1 MKVLVV
7 GGGGREH
14 ALCWK
19 IAQSPLLKKLYC
31 APGNGG
37 IGEIAENVPINAE
50 DLGGLLNFAKSE
62 GIDLTVVGPEAPLV
76 KGLVDLFEKEGLK
89 VFGPNKLAAEIEGS
103 KAFAK
108 TFMKK
113 YGIRTAPFEVFDDPQ
128 KAKRYVLESGRPLVV
143 KASGLAAGKG
153 TFVCES
159 VEEALNAIEE
169 IMVKKAFGEAGS
181 KVVIEEKLE
190 GFEVSYMVVSDGE
203 NAIPLSPSQDHK
215 RLLDGDMGPNT
226 GGMGAYSPVPFL
238 TSELEERILKEIMI
252 PTIRGL
258 KEEGRPYRGL
268 LYGGLMIDKEK
279 NPWVLEFNC
288 RFGDPETQPLMV
300 RMEGDL
306 LEIMLCCLEGK
317 LNQVRLQWSD
327 QPAVCVVMAQ
337 KGYPGS
343 YEKGKEIKGLEEA
356 VRMKEVWVFH
366 AGTIKRNGKFY
377 TSGGRVLGV
386 TARGK
391 DFEEAI
397 KRAYEAVEKISWEGV
412 YYRKDIGKRALSC
425 PSLS

>member
-1 MKVLVV
+1 VLVV

-50 DLGGLLNFAKSE
+50 DLGGLLNFAKSK

>member
-50 DLGGLLNFAKSE
+50 DLGGLLNFAKSK

>member
-1 MKVLVV
+1 VLVV

-238 TSELEERILKEIMI
+238 TSELEERILKEVMI

>member
-1 MKVLVV
+1 LKVLVV

-128 KAKRYVLESGRPLVV
+128 KAKRYVLESRRPLVV

-203 NAIPLSPSQDHK
+203 NVIPLSPSQDHK

-306 LEIMLCCLEGK
+306 LEIILCCLKGK

>member
-1 MKVLVV
+1 LKVLVV

-238 TSELEERILKEIMI
+238 TSELEERILKEVMI

>member
-1 MKVLVV
+1 VLVV

-128 KAKRYVLESGRPLVV
+128 KAKRYVLESERPLVV

-203 NAIPLSPSQDHK
+203 NVIPLSPSQDHK

-397 KRAYEAVEKISWEGV
+397 KRAYDAVGKISWEGV

>member
-1 MKVLVV
+1 VLVV

-50 DLGGLLNFAKSE
+50 DLEGLLNFAKSE

-128 KAKRYVLESGRPLVV
+128 KAKRYVLESERPLVV

-215 RLLDGDMGPNT
+215 RLLEGDMGPNT

>member
-238 TSELEERILKEIMI
+238 TSELEERILKEVMI

>member
-1 MKVLVV
+1 LKVLVV

-50 DLGGLLNFAKSE
+50 DLGGLLNFAKSK

>member
-1 MKVLVV
+1 VLVV